1 MSEML
6 LAARP
11 RARVRPLFLAR
22 RWYGALSRPIANHEG
37 IHPWGID
44 LIFLNALGLVLCVVL
59 IAAAATN
66 NDPLLV
72 GQVTK
77 GGKRPGVAHHLVGDR
92 YFGPIPG
99 QEFIEPA
106 HWIALGHALQD
117 VLQIGEGLHVIELC
131 RGDEG
136 ANGGPSLS
144 ATIGAGEQ
152 MVLTPQRDGSD
163 CALDRIVVELDT
175 AVVQEVTEGRPAGK
189 GVTDRFGEA
198 TAARDATK
206 LHLEPGLHRFN

>member
-77 GGKRPGVAHHLVGDR
+77 GVKLCLRLFVAGAALPTVAWGILAFEFDRSHSRKKLLESAVIYTVLLISLILFFIAGWHL
-92 YFGPIPG
+92 PHA
-99 QEFIEPA
+99 FIT
-106 HWIALGHALQD
+106 G
-117 VLQIGEGLHVIELC
+117 LQI
-131 RGDEG
+131 
-136 ANGGPSLS
+136 S
-144 ATIGAGEQ
+144 
-152 MVLTPQRDGSD
+152 
-163 CALDRIVVELDT
+163 
-175 AVVQEVTEGRPAGK
+175 
-189 GVTDRFGEA
+189 
-198 TAARDATK
+198 
-206 LHLEPGLHRFN
+206 

>member
-77 GGKRPGVAHHLVGDR
+77 GVKLCLRLFVAGAALPTVGM
-92 YFGPIPG
+92 GN
-99 QEFIEPA
+99 
-106 HWIALGHALQD
+106 
-117 VLQIGEGLHVIELC
+117 LHFFQNSLLFSLLA
-131 RGDEG
+131 GNLD
-136 ANGGPSLS
+136 ANRSPPPPLF
-144 ATIGAGEQ
+144 
-152 MVLTPQRDGSD
+152 L
-163 CALDRIVVELDT
+163 
-175 AVVQEVTEGRPAGK
+175 K
-189 GVTDRFGEA
+189 GIWVWVFA
-198 TAARDATK
+198 
-206 LHLEPGLHRFN
+206 

>member
-66 NDPLLV
+66 NDPVCAENL
-72 GQVTK
+72 
-77 GGKRPGVAHHLVGDR
+77 DS
-92 YFGPIPG
+92 
-99 QEFIEPA
+99 
-106 HWIALGHALQD
+106 D
-117 VLQIGEGLHVIELC
+117 VLVMQP
-131 RGDEG
+131 
-136 ANGGPSLS
+136 ANQGIRHN
-144 ATIGAGEQ
+144 A
-152 MVLTPQRDGSD
+152 SD
-163 CALDRIVVELDT
+163 PLNW
-175 AVVQEVTEGRPAGK
+175 
-189 GVTDRFGEA
+189 
-198 TAARDATK
+198 ARDRCI
-206 LHLEPGLHRFN
+206 LGQ

>member
-22 RWYGALSRPIANHEG
+22 RWYAALSRPIANHEG

-77 GGKRPGVAHHLVGDR
+77 GVKLCLRLFVAGAALPTVAWGICIFFKIPCYFYPISFASRPWKAV
-92 YFGPIPG
+92 
-99 QEFIEPA
+99 
-106 HWIALGHALQD
+106 
-117 VLQIGEGLHVIELC
+117 C
-131 RGDEG
+131 
-136 ANGGPSLS
+136 
-144 ATIGAGEQ
+144 ATRSR
-152 MVLTPQRDGSD
+152 MRRW
-163 CALDRIVVELDT
+163 DRISIFLNPTGAMRVS
-175 AVVQEVTEGRPAGK
+175 
-189 GVTDRFGEA
+189 
-198 TAARDATK
+198 
-206 LHLEPGLHRFN
+206 

>member
-22 RWYGALSRPIANHEG
+22 RWYAALSRPIANHEG

-77 GGKRPGVAHHLVGDR
+77 GVKLCLRLFVAGAALPTVGMGNLHFFQNSLLFFPQDCESSR
-92 YFGPIPG
+92 QPPYRREIFRL
-99 QEFIEPA
+99 
-106 HWIALGHALQD
+106 WIG
-117 VLQIGEGLHVIELC
+117 C
-131 RGDEG
+131 
-136 ANGGPSLS
+136 
-144 ATIGAGEQ
+144 
-152 MVLTPQRDGSD
+152 
-163 CALDRIVVELDT
+163 
-175 AVVQEVTEGRPAGK
+175 
-189 GVTDRFGEA
+189 
-198 TAARDATK
+198 
-206 LHLEPGLHRFN
+206 

>member
-72 GQVTK
+72 GQVTQGVK
-77 GGKRPGVAHHLVGDR
+77 LCLRLFVAGAALPTVAWGICIFFKIPCYFPCYTGSTRRPETR
-92 YFGPIPG
+92 
-99 QEFIEPA
+99 
-106 HWIALGHALQD
+106 
-117 VLQIGEGLHVIELC
+117 
-131 RGDEG
+131 R
-136 ANGGPSLS
+136 
-144 ATIGAGEQ
+144 
-152 MVLTPQRDGSD
+152 
-163 CALDRIVVELDT
+163 
-175 AVVQEVTEGRPAGK
+175 
-189 GVTDRFGEA
+189 
-198 TAARDATK
+198 AR
-206 LHLEPGLHRFN
+206 